1 MREFLIIATLGAL
14 ATTNASATSSWLDSH
29 DVQQQLAAGQVV
41 VRGAMDGRAMAA
53 RVDAAVKVHAD
64 RDAIWGVL
72 KDCDHAPSF
81 IPGLKR
87 CQRVASAPDGSWE
100 VIAHDVKYSWFMPTI
115 HSVFR
120 ADYQRPSRIDFHRIG
135 GDLKDEQGSWLLEPL
150 PDGSGTIVEYQMQI
164 NPGFWIPQAIVHRSL
179 RKELPEALAALRIRV
194 ESLQAARR

>member
-1 MREFLIIATLGAL
+1 MREFMIIAALGAL
-14 ATTNASATSSWLDSH
+14 LIADARAKSPWLDAA
-29 DVQQQLAAGQVV
+29 DIQQRLAAGQVV
-41 VRGAMDGRAMAA
+41 VRSALDGRARAA
-53 RVDAAVKVHAD
+53 HVDAAVMVHTSP
-64 RDAIWGVL
+64 DAVWAVL

-87 CQRVASAPDGSWE
+87 CQRLASAADGSWE

-120 ADYQRPSRIDFHRIG
+120 ADYQRPSRIDFRRVG
-135 GDLKDEQGSWLLEPL
+135 GDLRDEQGSWLLEPL
-150 PDGSGTIVEYQMQI
+150 PDGSGTIVEYQVEI
-164 NPGFWIPQAIVHRSL
+164 NPGFWIPQAVVHRSL